1 MSYFKLKFLWIHRV
15 ISVKKGFCV
24 YHSRGLT
31 NKLARKNIINNIS
44 GLNRKMNVDVI
55 QLLYYRTAIK
65 ETLKQSK
72 IAPDVFII
80 HK

>member
-1 MSYFKLKFLWIHRV
+1 
-15 ISVKKGFCV
+15 
-24 YHSRGLT
+24 
-31 NKLARKNIINNIS
+31 
-44 GLNRKMNVDVI
+44 MNVDVI
-55 QLLYYRTAIK
+55 QLLYYRKAIK